1 MMMMLLLLLLMMM
14 MVIMIRMVFQT
25 YSKEAIDQA
34 QEALTVA
41 QKTRHLPNN
50 IFEVQY
56 VSYSLKTV
64 SQLR

>member
-1 MMMMLLLLLLMMM
+1 VLR
-14 MVIMIRMVFQT
+14 VQT

-50 IFEVQY
+50 IFEVWFDF
-56 VSYSLKTV
+56 
-64 SQLR
+64 